1 MNKSKVYNEVLEILN
16 TIPYVDYLKIPPY
29 YVQYLNNNKYDKY
42 SAKATDISRDAY
54 CLFLKIYLE
63 YIASNEEKNK
73 INEILKINNL
83 KEDNKKKE
91 KYNPEILFNKTGDLN
106 NSMSTSLII
115 KEDKWYNV
123 LLKKIKSFFIK

>member
-1 MNKSKVYNEVLEILN
+1 MDKSKVYNEVLEILN

-29 YVQYLNNNKYDKY
+29 YIQYINNNKYDKY
-42 SAKATDISRDAY
+42 NAEATDMSRDAY
-54 CLFLKIYLE
+54 CLFLKIYLK
-63 YIASNEEKNK
+63 YIASNEEKIK

-91 KYNPEILFNKTGDLN
+91 KYNPELLFNKTSNLN
-106 NSMSTSLII
+106 NSSNKSLII
-115 KEDKWYNV
+115 KEEKWYNV